1 MIPKQITKSV
11 LKEITPANETHVVR
25 LILHDVSNESRYLLR
40 CRTRSY
46 SFERNQQIGRHVLD
60 IPVSIWM
67 EGANTA
73 RWKDNISIAEDI
85 RNSSRSVTI
94 QVLPIDQA
102 DIAPVE
108 TGAPSEESPL
118 PELKRLLDALE
129 APEPVHQC
137 LRMIEGGESAES
149 IRAYVDEVE
158 AAIVPFGSDEGD
170 GENSVP
176 SETSG
181 EAETP
186 KLTPAERTA
195 KAREA
200 KARAKAER
208 EAKLRESETTAPGV
222 GASSDIL

>member
-94 QVLPIDQA
+94 QVLRIDQA
-102 DIAPVE
+102 DIA
-108 TGAPSEESPL
+108 EESPL
-118 PELKRLLDALE
+118 PELKRLLDALD
-129 APEPVHQC
+129 APDAVHEC
-137 LRMIEGGESAES
+137 LRMIEGGESAE
-149 IRAYVDEVE
+149 IVRAFVDQV
-158 AAIVPFGSDEGD
+158 ADAIEPNDSNEGD

-181 EAETP
+181 VGETP

-208 EAKLRESETTAPGV
+208 EAKLRENETPAQDDPAP
-222 GASSDIL
+222 SDIL